1 MTLSPCS
8 VDLIREQFI
17 FLEINLVYPGLVS
30 TMAILCLVALGKLLA
45 NRASVRN
52 TLTTLTTTLINTQH
66 HLELDNAFDQYQL
79 P

>member
-45 NRASVRN
+45 NRASVKISSH
-52 TLTTLTTTLINTQH
+52 T
-66 HLELDNAFDQYQL
+66 LDNE